1 MASEQKWVHLFINN
15 LNSQST
21 SPILISDIT
30 VNNSDI
36 IEVNAEEVE
45 DLDIFDIRENFDSK
59 CREFNELMNNLS
71 IQQNEFNDRMPK
83 HVEQLNAVGAT
94 KNMKKIRIAIMA
106 VANDMDDIA
115 TLYDESA
122 PKIITIFGE
131 IIVGELN
138 SNNMT
143 SEIIMNRLKQRIERH
158 YIR

>member
-1 MASEQKWVHLFINN
+1 
-15 LNSQST
+15 
-21 SPILISDIT
+21 
-30 VNNSDI
+30 
-36 IEVNAEEVE
+36 
-45 DLDIFDIRENFDSK
+45 
-59 CREFNELMNNLS
+59 MNNLS

-131 IIVGELN
+131 IIDWELN